1 MSLIVNR
8 KVSDGMSDN
17 NKLMT
22 GILILA
28 AGVII
33 LLGKWGVFSFLGK
46 ALWPLIL
53 LIPGILLHLWVF
65 SRRGSSELL
74 LPAGILVVY
83 SVLFFIGIIWGW
95 AFLFHKMWPAFI
107 LGIAVGLFE
116 YYAYAAQRQSGMLLT
131 AVVLGA
137 LSIILLGWSMFS
149 FSFVYLLAIVL
160 IVVGI
165 WLIVARGNSRR
176 LW

>member
-1 MSLIVNR
+1 
-8 KVSDGMSDN
+8 MSDN

-28 AGVII
+28 AGIII

-53 LIPGILLHLWVF
+53 LIPGILLHVWVI
-65 SRRGSSELL
+65 SRRASAELL

-83 SVLFFIGIIWGW
+83 SILFFIGIIGGW
-95 AFLFHKMWPAFI
+95 TFLFHKMWPAFI

-116 YYAYAAQRQSGMLLT
+116 YYSYSPQRQGGMLLT
-131 AVVLGA
+131 AIALGTV
-137 LSIILLGWSMFS
+137 SIILLGWSLFS
-149 FSFVYLLAIVL
+149 LSFVYLLAIVM
-160 IVVGI
+160 IAAGI

-176 LW
+176 IW

>member
-1 MSLIVNR
+1 M
-8 KVSDGMSDN
+8 SDGMSDN

-28 AGVII
+28 AGIII

-65 SRRGSSELL
+65 ARRASSELL

-83 SVLFFIGIIWGW
+83 SILFFIGIIGGW
-95 AFLFHKMWPAFI
+95 TFLFHKLWPAFI

-116 YYAYAAQRQSGMLLT
+116 YYAYASQRQSGMLLT
-131 AVVLGA
+131 AVVLA
-137 LSIILLGWSMFS
+137 AVSVILLGWSVFS
-149 FSFVYLLAIVL
+149 ISFVYLLAIVL
-160 IVVGI
+160 IAAGA
-165 WLIVARGNSRR
+165 WLILARGNSGRF
-176 LW
+176 W